1 MTTLEKLRLF
11 ERYLELL
18 NGNADETLDAVLDKL
33 IERKRV
39 ELARYQDE
47 MRAELDAFE
56 KRYNLTSAEFFEKF
70 ERGEL
75 GDATDFFDW
84 SATWQMYN
92 DAQKYLRI
100 LSEPPSFHLVL
111 KSIESRT

>member
-11 ERYLELL
+11 ERYLELV
-18 NGNADETLDAVLDKL
+18 NGNADETLDTVLDKL
-33 IERKRV
+33 LERKRA
-39 ELARYQDE
+39 ELARYRDE

-56 KRYNLTSAEFFEKF
+56 KRYNLTSTEFSEKF
-70 ERGEL
+70 EEGEL

-92 DAQKYLRI
+92 DTRRYLRV
-100 LSEPPSFHLVL
+100 LSDEPVAA
-111 KSIESRT
+111 